1 MAISLLRG
9 ILKSEDKKLEPFLI
23 AKEYLNWYYSRPID
37 IGMTTA
43 NGIRWIEQYL
53 DEYPKGNEFY
63 ILIDKVAQVN
73 KSSQSN
79 GWLMRATPLSV
90 YWYKLSDS
98 QICEF
103 TKQDVTLIHSHL
115 TAIQSVVCYN
125 IAIAHLLNNI
135 GDAEGAIDRVSK
147 YIETIESEDW
157 SNLKDIWK
165 QTLEAES
172 PTDLITAKEKIG
184 FVLIA
189 FSYAFFYLKKDYT
202 YEAAIRDMLLQGGDT
217 DTNAAIVGGLL
228 GARWGLKAI
237 PKEWVESLNFDNE
250 RKEFVGYA
258 NVAELEKDI
267 ELLISKAGLLSR

>member
-9 ILKSEDKKLEPFLI
+9 ILNSEDKKLDSFLI
-23 AKEYLNWYYSRPID
+23 AKEYLNWYDSDPFD

-43 NGIRWIEQYL
+43 NGIKWIRRYL
-53 DEYPKGNEFY
+53 KKYPKGDNFNK
-63 ILIDKVAQVN
+63 LINKVAEVN
-73 KSSQSN
+73 EGSQSN

-98 QICEF
+98 KIYDF
-103 TKQDVTLIHSHL
+103 TKLDVTLIHSHP

-125 IAIAHLLNNI
+125 IAIAHMLNNI
-135 GDAEGAIDRVSK
+135 CDAEGAIDRVSK
-147 YIETIESEDW
+147 YIETIDDEDW

-189 FSYAFFYLKKDYT
+189 FSYAFFYLKNNYS

-228 GARWGLKAI
+228 GARWGLDAI
-237 PKEWVESLNFDNE
+237 PKEWVESLSFDNE
-250 RKEFVGYA
+250 RKTFVIY
-258 NVAELEKDI
+258 VYLK
-267 ELLISKAGLLSR
+267 IS

>member
-9 ILKSEDKKLEPFLI
+9 ILNSEDWDLNPLLI
-23 AKEYLNWYYSRPID
+23 ANEYLNWYYSRPFD
-37 IGMTTA
+37 IEMTTDS
-43 NGIRWIEQYL
+43 GIKWIEQYL
-53 DEYPKGNEFY
+53 DKYPNGNHFDK
-63 ILIDKVAQVN
+63 LIYKVAQVN
-73 KSSQSN
+73 KGSQSN

-98 QICEF
+98 KIYEF
-103 TKQDVTLIHSHL
+103 TKRDVTLIHSHP

-147 YIETIESEDW
+147 YIEIIESEDW

-189 FSYAFFYLKKDYT
+189 FSYAFFYLKNDYT
-202 YEAAIRDMLLQGGDT
+202 YEAAIRDMLLRGGDT

-228 GARWGLKAI
+228 GARWGLEAI
-237 PKEWVESLNFDNE
+237 PKEWVESLSFDNK
-250 RKEFVGYA
+250 RKEFVRYA

-267 ELLISKAGLLSR
+267 ELLISKADF